1 MGVFSFLQ
9 PPKKGAPATQIAA
22 LEESLAKLRGE
33 HKSVQAIVES
43 HGQKR
48 AEMLLSDAADADIVR
63 LDADAD
69 LARIRLERLE
79 LAELELV
86 ERIERARDKSE
97 RERLASEYER
107 AAAQIEEKA
116 KAIEGPI
123 AQLAAA
129 FAALA
134 EVIPAETGIS
144 KVFEGH
150 LMPQPAK
157 PEDVAQAILGNA
169 LYAAAPRLFEATTL
183 VRRGMNEQALASVES
198 VIRLYALDNFK
209 ISSSGKRPGAD
220 HAMLPAAEAAQR
232 LIVGPQREKART
244 LRHGDAEHLMAA
256 E

>member
-33 HKSVQAIVES
+33 HKSVQAIVEG

-79 LAELELV
+79 LAELELTD
-86 ERIERARDKSE
+86 RLERARDKSE
-97 RERLASEYER
+97 RERLAGEHER
-107 AAAQIEEKA
+107 AAAQIETATKA
-116 KAIEGPI
+116 LEAPI

-129 FAALA
+129 FADLVK
-134 EVIPAETGIS
+134 VIPQETGVA
-144 KVFEGH
+144 KDFEGF
-150 LMPQPAK
+150 LQSQPAL
-157 PEDVAQAILGNA
+157 PADIAQAILGNA
-169 LYAAAPRLFEATTL
+169 LCAAAPNLFEAIK
-183 VRRGMNEQALASVES
+183 VVSRGANAQPIASAENVLRPYGLS
-198 VIRLYALDNFK
+198 GLK
-209 ISSSGKRPGAD
+209 ISSPGRWAG
-220 HAMLPAAEAAQR
+220 AERQPLSAAEAAQ
-232 LIVGPQREKART
+232 LVIVGPLREKART
-244 LRHGDAEHLMAA
+244 LLTGDAELMQAA